1 VKKNPLINVIFFDLG
16 STLIY
21 FDGHLPEI
29 MAHAF
34 DELATALQEGGYTI
48 DKEVFISEFLS
59 RLEAY
64 HSERETEFI
73 EHTTER
79 ILRIVLE
86 RKGYKEISRS
96 SLRPF
101 LARMYA
107 VTQSC
112 WKVENDTQST
122 LQDLKGSGYRLG
134 IISNAGDDWDVQIL
148 IDNAGIRPFFDYI
161 STSAAVGIRKPHPKI
176 FQLAFDAMRVA
187 PNHSV
192 MIGDTL
198 GADILGAMNMGM
210 HNVWIMRRANKLAN
224 QAHKDTIHPDR
235 TINKLSEL
243 PGLLEI
249 WPS

>member
-1 VKKNPLINVIFFDLG
+1 MKNPLIDVILFDLG

-21 FDGHLPEI
+21 FDGYLPDI
-29 MAHAF
+29 MAQAYN
-34 DELATALQEGGYTI
+34 ELATSLHEGGYTL
-48 DKEVFISEFLS
+48 DNDVFLSEFLS

-64 HSERETEFI
+64 HIERETEFI
-73 EHTTER
+73 ELTTER

-86 RKGYKEISRS
+86 QQGYKEISRA

-112 WKVENDTQST
+112 WKVEHDTHTMLQT
-122 LQDLKGSGYRLG
+122 LKDAGYRLG
-134 IISNAGDDWDVQIL
+134 IISNASDDWDVQIL
-148 IDNAGIRPFFDYI
+148 IDNAGIRPFFEYI
-161 STSAAVGIRKPHPKI
+161 STSAAAGIRKPHPKI
-176 FQLAFDAMRVA
+176 FQLAFDAMHIA
-187 PNHSV
+187 PYRAV

-198 GADILGAMNMGM
+198 GADILGAKNLGM
-210 HNVWIMRRANKLAN
+210 HNVWITRRASKSANLA
-224 QAHKDTIHPDR
+224 HEDTILPDR
-235 TINKLSEL
+235 IVTNLSEL

>member
-1 VKKNPLINVIFFDLG
+1 VKKNPLIDVILFDLG

-21 FDGHLPEI
+21 FDGYVPDI
-29 MAHAF
+29 MAQAYN
-34 DELATALQEGGYTI
+34 ELATSLHEGGYNL
-48 DKEVFISEFLS
+48 DKEVFLSEFLT

-64 HSERETEFI
+64 HAERETEFI

-86 RKGYKEISRS
+86 RQGYKEITRA

-112 WKVENDTQST
+112 WKVEHDTHAMLKN
-122 LQDLKGSGYRLG
+122 LQDTGYRLG
-134 IISNAGDDWDVQIL
+134 IISNAGDDWDVQVL
-148 IDNAGIRPFFDYI
+148 INNAGIRSFFEYI
-161 STSAAVGIRKPHPKI
+161 NTSAAAGIRKPHPRI
-176 FQLAFDAMRVA
+176 FQMAFDAMQVP
-187 PNHSV
+187 PNRAV

-198 GADILGAMNMGM
+198 GADILGAKNLGM
-210 HNVWIMRRANKLAN
+210 HNVWITRRASKSAN
-224 QAHKDTIHPDR
+224 LAHKDTVKPDR
-235 TINKLSEL
+235 TITDLSEL
-243 PGLLEI
+243 PDLLEI

>member
-1 VKKNPLINVIFFDLG
+1 MIKNPFIDVILFDLG

-21 FDGHLPEI
+21 FDGHVPDI

-34 DELATALQEGGYTI
+34 DELASALQEGGYSL
-48 DKEVFISEFLS
+48 DKETFLSEFLS

-86 RKGYKEISRS
+86 RHGYKEISRPG
-96 SLRPF
+96 LRPF

-107 VTQSC
+107 VSQSC
-112 WKVENDTQST
+112 WKEENDTKST
-122 LQDLKGSGYRLG
+122 LQTLQELGYRLG
-134 IISNAGDDWDVQIL
+134 IISNAGDDWDVQVL
-148 IDNAGIRPFFDYI
+148 IDNAGIRPFFEYI
-161 STSAAVGIRKPHPKI
+161 STSAAAGFRKPHPKI
-176 FQLAFDAMRVA
+176 FQLAFDAMQVSHD
-187 PNHSV
+187 HSV

-210 HNVWIMRRANKLAN
+210 HNVWITRRANKSAN
-224 QAHKDTIHPDR
+224 HVHVDTVHPER
-235 TINKLSEL
+235 TITNLSEL